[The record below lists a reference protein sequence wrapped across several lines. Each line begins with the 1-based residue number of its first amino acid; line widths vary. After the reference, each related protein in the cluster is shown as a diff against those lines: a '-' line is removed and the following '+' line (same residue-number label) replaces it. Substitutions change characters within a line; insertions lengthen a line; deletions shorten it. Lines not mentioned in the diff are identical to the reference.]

1 MNTIMGDASNGHT
14 RSGRNTNQGEHKN
27 TNDSKSGVQEGRQSN
42 LNSIENMQ
50 MSFQINQQYDQLAMT
65 Q

>member
-1 MNTIMGDASNGHT
+1 MGDASNGHT
-14 RSGRNTNQGEHKN
+14 RSGRNTNQEEHKN
-27 TNDSKSGVQEGRQSN
+27 TIDSKSGVLEGRQSN
-42 LNSIENMQ
+42 LNSLDNMQ